1 MQLFTALVIS
11 RVFAKT
17 FDPGGEV
24 QASHFFGDGQ
34 SSQATFIC
42 LLEHAKFTDGHGFCW
57 IFSVVKKWKA
67 ALMAFTDE
75 ATVNPHTAEAG
86 AGGL

>member
-24 QASHFFGDGQ
+24 QAFHFFGEGQ

-42 LLEHAKFTDGHGFCW
+42 LLEHAKFTYGHGFCW

-67 ALMAFTDE
+67 ALMAYTDK
-75 ATVNPHTAEAG
+75 ATVNPHTGEAG
-86 AGGL
+86 VEGL

>member
-17 FDPGGEV
+17 LDPGGEV